1 MGFQGELISRKIDEV
16 VAPRVQ
22 ITFFWFREYLANLPI
37 KPLKSNGYMNFPSTA
52 PGCMKGDIK
61 SYPELPGLSRN
72 SPGY

>member
-37 KPLKSNGYMNFPSTA
+37 KPLKIVTDINFPNTTLEY
-52 PGCMKGDIK
+52 MKEDIN
-61 SYPELPGLSRN
+61 SYPKLPDLSRN
-72 SPGY
+72 SSGY